1 MNIAIS
7 ILSIYAFILLGF
19 MAKRMLKEELNEKG
33 MVLLTI
39 YFLQPILSFWG
50 LSSRPIDFHLMQVP
64 LLYIVVCLVCV
75 MASGGIAYFFFNDA
89 KDKSIVTIS
98 AIIGN
103 TSNLGIPLGI
113 ALFGDESII
122 YTSLLTVANIFVV
135 YSLGVFIYSRG
146 NSSIKESLFNIV
158 KLPVIW
164 FAFLALA
171 FNFLDIKVNSAILR
185 SLEIGAYCSMGMQL
199 LTFGMYIYNMKLKSI
214 NYKLLLHVSLLKF
227 LITPLIAG
235 FMLFI
240 LFPISPIASGLIF
253 LQIIVPLAVTNIN
266 LAALYECKPLD
277 VTVLVFFTSLLF
289 IPFLIAV
296 SYFLQHFNIVSF
308 PS

>member
-1 MNIAIS
+1 
-7 ILSIYAFILLGF
+7 
-19 MAKRMLKEELNEKG
+19 MLKEELNEKG

-50 LSSRPIDFHLMQVP
+50 LSSRPIDLNLMQVP
-64 LLYIVVCLVCV
+64 LLYVAVCLVCV
-75 MASGGIAYFFFNDA
+75 VASGSIAYFFFNDA

-113 ALFGDESII
+113 ALFGDASII
-122 YTSLLTVANIFVV
+122 YTSLLTVANVFVV

-146 NSSIKESLFNIV
+146 NSSIKESLFNII

-199 LTFGMYIYNMKLKSI
+199 LTFGMYIYNMKLQSI

>member
-1 MNIAIS
+1 
-7 ILSIYAFILLGF
+7 
-19 MAKRMLKEELNEKG
+19 MLKEELNEKG

-50 LSSRPIDFHLMQVP
+50 LSSRPIDLDLLQVP
-64 LLYIVVCLVCV
+64 LLYIAVCLVCV
-75 MASGGIAYFFFNDA
+75 IASGGIAYFFFKDA

-122 YTSLLTVANIFVV
+122 YTSLLTVANVFVV
-135 YSLGVFIYSRG
+135 YTLGVFIYSRG
-146 NSSIKESLFNIV
+146 NSSIKESLYNII

-171 FNFLDIKVNSAILR
+171 FNFLDIKVNPAILR

-199 LTFGMYIYNMKLKSI
+199 LTFGMYIYNMELKSI
-214 NYKLLLHVSLLKF
+214 NYQLLFHVGFLKF
-227 LITPLIAG
+227 IITPLIAG

-240 LFPISPIASGLIF
+240 LFPLSPVASGLIF

-289 IPFLIAV
+289 IPFLIAL